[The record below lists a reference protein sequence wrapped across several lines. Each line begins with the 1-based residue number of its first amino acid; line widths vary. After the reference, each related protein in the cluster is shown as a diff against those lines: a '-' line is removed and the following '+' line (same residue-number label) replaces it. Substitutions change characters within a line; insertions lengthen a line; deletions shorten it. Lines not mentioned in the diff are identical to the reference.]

1 MAFLNQHQPRISASA
16 TGNKTMTAQISAYGR
31 LVADVQSRTTNNG
44 NPMAFT
50 RMAVTLPCQKAEN
63 GEATFWLA
71 VTAFGRQAQSLAK
84 HQKGDLVSVAGNMQ
98 VNQWTGNDGGTQ
110 TGYQVIADSVISA
123 RTARPGGKKGQQGQ
137 ATDALRRAQEQQP
150 PTQAYE
156 DYDQSQAYDDQI
168 PF

>member
-1 MAFLNQHQPRISASA
+1 
-16 TGNKTMTAQISAYGR
+16 MTAQISAYGR
-31 LVADVQSRTTNNG
+31 LVADVQNRTTNNDK
-44 NPMAFT
+44 PMAFT

-71 VTAFGRQAQSLAK
+71 ITAFGKQAEALAK
-84 HQKGDLVSVAGNMQ
+84 HQKGDMVSVAGNMQ

-123 RTARPGGKKGQQGQ
+123 RTARPGGKKAQRGQGAAAPQFMGAGGPASLGAQGYG
-137 ATDALRRAQEQQP
+137 E
-150 PTQAYE
+150 
-156 DYDQSQAYDDQI
+156 YDQTPPYDDSD

>member
-1 MAFLNQHQPRISASA
+1 
-16 TGNKTMTAQISAYGR
+16 MTAQISAYGR

-71 VTAFGRQAQSLAK
+71 ITAFGKQAEALAK
-84 HQKGDLVSVAGNMQ
+84 HQKGDMVSVAGNMQ
-98 VNQWTGNDGGTQ
+98 VNQWVGNDGGTQ

-123 RTARPGGKKGQQGQ
+123 RTARPGGKRGASASKNEVNKGH
-137 ATDALRRAQEQQP
+137 TTQP
-150 PTQAYE
+150 APGWEIYNTP
-156 DYDQSQAYDDQI
+156 DDFDQRQPFDDEA